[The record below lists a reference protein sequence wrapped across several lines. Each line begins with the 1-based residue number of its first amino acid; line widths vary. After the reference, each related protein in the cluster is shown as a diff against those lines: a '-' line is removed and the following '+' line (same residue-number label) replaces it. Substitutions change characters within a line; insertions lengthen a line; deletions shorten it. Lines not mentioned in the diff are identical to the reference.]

1 MTRKQKIGLGI
12 VGSLLALGAG
22 LLAARDQLAQRA
34 FDRAVEQNVG
44 VDRSAALPDGLH
56 VYVCGSG
63 SPMPDADR
71 AGPCLA
77 VLAGRQAFV
86 FDAGSGSIRKLGRM
100 GFPMERLQGA
110 YLTHLHS
117 DHIDGLGE
125 LLLQAWIAGSR
136 SSPLPVS
143 GPAGT
148 DRVIAGLAQVYEI
161 DRGFRIAHHGPA
173 VARPGGFGGTAQII
187 SLDEG
192 SASQV
197 VFDQGGIKITAIRV
211 NHAPIAPA
219 FGYRIDY
226 KGRAATIS
234 GDTIYAPNFVAASRG
249 ADVMFHE
256 ALHPK
261 MIGAMQA
268 QLAKAGRA
276 DSAKIMAD
284 IPGYHAS
291 PQDAARAAREAGVKA
306 LVLYHMVPAPPVRLM
321 ERLFVGDAAAD
332 FPGDL
337 RLARDGMIVSLP
349 AGSQSVN
356 YSYGF

>member
-1 MTRKQKIGLGI
+1 MNKKRKIGLGI
-12 VGSLLALGAG
+12 LGTLVVVGVG

-100 GFPMERLQGA
+100 GFPMDRLQGA

-136 SSPLPVS
+136 GAPLPVS

-148 DRVIAGLAQVYEI
+148 DKVISGLAQVYEI
-161 DRGFRIAHHGPA
+161 DRGFRIAHHGTA
-173 VARPGGFGGTAQII
+173 VARPAGFGGTAQII

-192 SASQV
+192 QASKV
-197 VFDQGGIKITAIRV
+197 VFDQDSVKITVIRV
-211 NHAPIAPA
+211 NHAPISPA

-226 KGRAATIS
+226 KGRAVAIS
-234 GDTIYAPNFVAASRG
+234 GDTVYAPDFVAASKG

-256 ALHPK
+256 ALNPK
-261 MIGAMQA
+261 MVGAMQA

-291 PQDAARAAREAGVKA
+291 PEDAARAAKAAGAKS
-306 LVLYHMVPAPPVRLM
+306 LVLYHMVPAPPVELI
-321 ERLFVGDAAAD
+321 ERLFVGDAAAT

-337 RLARDGMIVSLP
+337 RLAHDGMIVSLP
-349 AGSQSVN
+349 AGSQSVT
-356 YSYGF
+356 YSEGF